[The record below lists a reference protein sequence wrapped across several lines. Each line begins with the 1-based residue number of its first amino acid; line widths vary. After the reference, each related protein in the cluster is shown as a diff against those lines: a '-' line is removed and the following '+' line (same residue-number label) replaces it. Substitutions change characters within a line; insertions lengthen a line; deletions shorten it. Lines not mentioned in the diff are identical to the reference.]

1 MELQRGQTV
10 HRLLQLLGV
19 PASSRLLHTFQPG
32 TTRGLLGTVLQERRA
47 AQDHSQARSRHRG
60 GTGRAPDVA
69 HRLEV
74 LHASRL
80 AGSHD
85 GIGWRGLV
93 DGRGTTGMGSRGG
106 PKRVRA
112 RRPRSEHI
120 RRARRFCGRFGRV
133 AFGCQPAGQVI
144 ARREAGVGVPHD
156 RGSRVGVAVETVQ
169 RRAFAGLAV
178 RTAGSCS
185 CPAPAAGHRRW
196 GRVVDRA
203 SVKPNGSGCRIGM
216 WVKSS
221 AAWRRCGGLTGR
233 DALRAAPAR
242 SAGRCSGGAAGC
254 VGCRSGGAPAQR
266 CTRRSCRPAPGCAQR
281 AWRGPTGRRSRQSW
295 AVRLPQR
302 DASPR

>member
-1 MELQRGQTV
+1 MSVLWTVWPCCFRLSACRTGHGPTRSRG
-10 HRLLQLLGV
+10 
-19 PASSRLLHTFQPG
+19 
-32 TTRGLLGTVLQERRA
+32 RRP
-47 AQDHSQARSRHRG
+47 ARSWFACW
-60 GTGRAPDVA
+60 GRCRNGA
-69 HRLEV
+69 
-74 LHASRL
+74 
-80 AGSHD
+80 
-85 GIGWRGLV
+85 
-93 DGRGTTGMGSRGG
+93 
-106 PKRVRA
+106 
-112 RRPRSEHI
+112 
-120 RRARRFCGRFGRV
+120 
-133 AFGCQPAGQVI
+133 
-144 ARREAGVGVPHD
+144 EAGLFGVG
-156 RGSRVGVAVETVQ
+156 
-169 RRAFAGLAV
+169 
-178 RTAGSCS
+178 CS
-185 CPAPAAGHRRW
+185 DGWIMLLPGAAAGHRRW

-281 AWRGPTGRRSRQSW
+281 AWRGPTGRRSRQRW

>member
-1 MELQRGQTV
+1 MYRIMYRFL
-10 HRLLQLLGV
+10 V
-19 PASSRLLHTFQPG
+19 PGWSAKPLVSAHDRIMGTHT
-32 TTRGLLGTVLQERRA
+32 
-47 AQDHSQARSRHRG
+47 
-60 GTGRAPDVA
+60 
-69 HRLEV
+69 
-74 LHASRL
+74 
-80 AGSHD
+80 
-85 GIGWRGLV
+85 
-93 DGRGTTGMGSRGG
+93 
-106 PKRVRA
+106 
-112 RRPRSEHI
+112 RSEHI